1 MSQTK
6 TREALFTSCV
16 QDLHAGEL
24 LLVERLP
31 DILDYADDPPLRDIL
46 KAQITQSRLQ
56 AERLR
61 ASGEDVAGPP
71 NLWMA
76 GILDD
81 AHRDTQSIVPGSL
94 LDVALIGAIRKA
106 KAAEIVSYET
116 AVATAE
122 VVGNPAAAICAAI
135 LQEER
140 TADAALHAR
149 LIALSS

>member
-31 DILDYADDPPLRDIL
+31 GILDNAEDSPLRDIL
-46 KAQITQSRLQ
+46 KAQISQSQSQ

-61 ASGEDVAGPP
+61 ATGEDVAGPP

-81 AHRDTQSIVPGSL
+81 AERDTQSIVPGPL

-116 AVATAE
+116 AVSTAE
-122 VVGNPAAAICAAI
+122 ALRNPAAAICTAI

>member
-1 MSQTK
+1 M
-6 TREALFTSCV
+6 L
-16 QDLHAGEL
+16 AG
-24 LLVERLP
+24 RLP
-31 DILDYADDPPLRDIL
+31 GILYHADDGTLRDIL
-46 KAQITQSRLQ
+46 GAQITQSQSQ

-61 ASGEDVAGPP
+61 ATGEDVAGPP

-81 AHRDTQSIVPGSL
+81 AERDTQSIVAGPL

-122 VVGNPAAAICAAI
+122 SLGHAAAGICRVILEEEQAAH
-135 LQEER
+135 
-140 TADAALHAR
+140 AALHAC
-149 LIALSS
+149 LFALSD

>member
-1 MSQTK
+1 MGRTN

-31 DILDYADDPPLRDIL
+31 EILDYADDPPLRDIL
-46 KAQITQSRLQ
+46 NAQITQSRLQ

-81 AHRDTQSIVPGSL
+81 AHRDTQSIVAGPL

-122 VVGNPAAAICAAI
+122 ALGDPGAAICTAI

-149 LIALSS
+149 LIALSR